1 MRYQEYIIGRE
12 LGPRR
17 YDLRQFSVPVHQVD
31 GKWVP
36 AGEPFEETHLT
47 DHLAMMISVDEFQI
61 HTDNTCG
68 KLDDM
73 PCPAGW
79 KVMTREWL
87 PDDYT
92 PPTQEEVDQRTK
104 DAIDKLRQMGVWR
117 DPS

>member
-1 MRYQEYIIGRE
+1 MRFQEYIIGKEFAR
-12 LGPRR
+12 GD
-17 YDLRQFSVPVHQVD
+17 YDLRKFSVPVHRVD

-47 DHLAMMISVDEFQI
+47 DRLDMMISIDEFQI
-61 HTDNTCG
+61 HTDNTEG

-87 PDDYT
+87 PDDYV
-92 PPTQEEVDQRTK
+92 PPSLEEIEQRRK
-104 DAIDKLRQMGVWR
+104 DAIEHLKKMGVWR

>member
-12 LGPRR
+12 LAPDN

-36 AGEPFEETHLT
+36 AGEPFEETHLS
-47 DHLAMMISVDEFQI
+47 DRFDMMLSIYEFQVY
-61 HTDNTCG
+61 TDNTCG

-73 PCPAGW
+73 PCPEGW
-79 KVMTREWL
+79 KVMAREWL
-87 PDDYT
+87 PDDYV
-92 PPTQEEVDQRTK
+92 PPSPEEIEQRRK
-104 DAIDKLRQMGVWR
+104 DAIEHLKKMGVWR